1 MLMILSDR
9 DIKQMIANKCIQIEP
24 LSPDTIQQNGIDLKL
39 GDKMATTPKSI
50 TLETIDSS
58 SSEEIKKAYI
68 ILASDNNKFAIEP
81 SKHYL
86 FTTEECITMPNDVM
100 GFIGLRS
107 TFARLG
113 FVSPLTI
120 VDAGFEGTLTVG
132 VFYGGSI
139 PINLPVGCRFLHV
152 VLGKLQTPAEM
163 PYEGHYKKQQGVS
176 LPKALV

>member
-9 DIKQMIANKCIQIEP
+9 DIRQIITGKFLKIEP
-24 LSPDTIQQNGIDLKL
+24 LSPNTIQQNGIDLKL
-39 GDKMATTPKSI
+39 GDKMATTLKST

-58 SSEEIKKAYI
+58 SSEEIKKAYT
-68 ILASDNNKFAIEP
+68 ILASVNNRFTIEP
-81 SKHYL
+81 AKHYL

-113 FVSPLTI
+113 FICPLTI

-152 VLGKLQTPAEM
+152 VLGKLQTPAEV
-163 PYEGHYKKQQGVS
+163 PYDGHYKKQQGVS
-176 LPKALV
+176 IPKALV

>member
-1 MLMILSDR
+1 MLMILSDC
-9 DIKQMIANKCIQIEP
+9 DIKQMIALKCLKIEP
-24 LSPDTIQQNGIDLKL
+24 LSLDTIQQNGIDLKL
-39 GDKMATTPKSI
+39 GDKIATTLKST

-58 SSEEIKKAYI
+58 SSEEIKKAYT
-68 ILASDNNKFAIEP
+68 ILTSDNNKSTIEP

-86 FTTEECITMPNDVM
+86 FTTEERITMPNDVM

-113 FVSPLTI
+113 FFSPLTI
-120 VDAGFEGTLTVG
+120 IDAGFEGTLTVG

-139 PINLPVGCRFLHV
+139 PINIPIGCRFLHV
-152 VLGKLQTPAEM
+152 VLAKLLTPAEV